1 MKKWFFSLICMGIVF
16 PLTVHA
22 QEKQTYSTKDPKTG
36 VVVSTKITKSKP
48 IQQEI
53 NELKAAIA
61 EAKKDPQ
68 RIQDGT
74 VYKYERVLEQKI
86 KQHEEIEKEKARR
99 AQLLLQQK
107 K

>member
-1 MKKWFFSLICMGIVF
+1 MKKWFLSLICVGIVF

-22 QEKQTYSTKDPKTG
+22 QEKQTYSTKDPNTG
-36 VVVSTKITKSKP
+36 VVVSTKITKHKP
-48 IQQEI
+48 LQQEI
-53 NELKAAIA
+53 QELKATIA

-74 VYKYERVLEQKI
+74 VYKYERVLEQKV

-99 AQLLLQQK
+99 AQLLK
-107 K
+107 EKNK